1 MILTCF
7 VALLPCLCGAAPT
20 GHGIKVSVGSLVPVQ
35 TGQSTTLP
43 CWLDP
48 PQSAEGLEIQWTLN
62 DHDESLIMVYKE
74 SRVVYAGQNTPY
86 EGRVSFGTKD
96 AASGGLASGDLS
108 LRLVNVTVDDAAD
121 YRCYVRGDQDFD
133 QSVITLAV
141 YKTGSPALLSAV
153 WRDDNTVNV
162 SCESGGWYPEPRLQ
176 WRDSKEALTA
186 ISLKHSRDSSG
197 LVSVH
202 SWLLVSSSSKISC
215 SVGVDVGEAKEAS
228 VYLATSSQHS
238 DQCSAGGS
246 GWAAFTVLLIAIL
259 AALGLLWFKKR
270 EIFSCERK
278 VEEHGRNGGTEQPL
292 LGESHPADHQ
302 SDSGSK
308 TTERKEKLFDKNTM
322 EAADVSKVQDSFENV
337 KFAWTLNPHLSFS
350 VDVCKVR
357 ESEKTTLT
365 KVTCLTA
372 LTGATGF
379 TSGQHYWEVSMKDP
393 GAEVKKS
400 WWLGVTRKT
409 TIPQWDNLDPS
420 VSNGFWFLSSS
431 SKHFQ
436 FNTEPHELLPK
447 PTRPETI
454 GVYLDCG
461 TGELSFYNVEEKSLI
476 GSLTVDNGGELYPL
490 FNPGLGDQSSMRLI
504 HRDKTDFLSTSAS
517 VMNSTKGPDGA
528 DVDNRVNEQEKEGE
542 EPTLKPEK
550 NDEDTSTPE
559 KNGEDTS
566 TPEKNE
572 EDTSTPE
579 KNGEDTSTPEKNG
592 EDTSTP
598 EKNGEDTS
606 TPEKIEQR
614 PKKGKL
620 FRGFKTRGKR

>member
-322 EAADVSKVQDSFENV
+322 EAADESKVQDSFENV
-337 KFAWTLNPHLSFS
+337 KIAWTLNPHLTLS
-350 VDVCKVR
+350 DDLCNVR
-357 ESEKTTLT
+357 VTQKTTLT

-400 WWLGVTRKT
+400 WWLGVTQKT
-409 TIPQWDNLDPS
+409 AIPQWDDYDPS

-431 SKHFQ
+431 SEHFQ

-454 GVYLDCG
+454 GVYLDCD
-461 TGELSFYNVEEKSLI
+461 TRELSFYNVEEKSLI

-559 KNGEDTS
+559 KM
-566 TPEKNE
+566 
-572 EDTSTPE
+572 
-579 KNGEDTSTPEKNG
+579 
-592 EDTSTP
+592 
-598 EKNGEDTS
+598 
-606 TPEKIEQR
+606 EQR
-614 PKKGKL
+614 HKKGKL
-620 FRGFKTRGKR
+620 FRGFKTRRKR

>member
-302 SDSGSK
+302 SGTEQPLLGESHPANHQSENSGSETNDEMK
-308 TTERKEKLFDKNTM
+308 VKYYDASESETTEAETVEREEKKLFDKNTM
-322 EAADVSKVQDSFENV
+322 EAADESKVQDSFENV
-337 KFAWTLNPHLSFS
+337 KIAWTLNPHLTLS
-350 VDVCKVR
+350 DDLCNVR
-357 ESEKTTLT
+357 VTQKTTLT

-400 WWLGVTRKT
+400 WWLGVTQKT
-409 TIPQWDNLDPS
+409 AIPQWDDYDPS

-431 SKHFQ
+431 SEHFQ

-454 GVYLDCG
+454 GVYLDCD
-461 TGELSFYNVEEKSLI
+461 TRELSFYNVEEKSLI

-559 KNGEDTS
+559 KM
-566 TPEKNE
+566 
-572 EDTSTPE
+572 
-579 KNGEDTSTPEKNG
+579 
-592 EDTSTP
+592 
-598 EKNGEDTS
+598 
-606 TPEKIEQR
+606 EQR
-614 PKKGKL
+614 HKKGKL
-620 FRGFKTRGKR
+620 FRGFKTRRKR